1 MPLRWGLGRRGPTGK
16 AVGRKANERELAPH
30 RPRAGAAQVPP
41 PVMTASAKSVSS
53 ASQRFPPAVTESTRI
68 SSPLMKG
75 AQEIKRKEKT
85 MRKRILIT
93 GGTGNLGS
101 HVRRQLA
108 DPAVAVRI
116 MSRRQP
122 DSGEDQGVEW
132 SVADLV
138 SGEGLAAAVADVDV
152 IVHTASNLWP
162 RSVERAGG
170 RNLLAA
176 ARAAGV
182 QHVIYSSI
190 LGVDKIDFFYYQD
203 KLEVE
208 SMLADSGLGYTILRA
223 AQFHKFVLMNVQ
235 AMTKLPIAIQ
245 PKSWQFQPIYAG
257 DVAEA
262 IVANALSGPANG
274 IKRIAGPEVLSLDQL
289 MRTWME
295 VFGQSKP
302 VLRLPVPSGLSR
314 GFRAGHNTSPA
325 NSVSG
330 VRWSEYLEAL
340 ADDAAEP
347 TRRKARAT

>member
-1 MPLRWGLGRRGPTGK
+1 MW
-16 AVGRKANERELAPH
+16 
-30 RPRAGAAQVPP
+30 
-41 PVMTASAKSVSS
+41 
-53 ASQRFPPAVTESTRI
+53 
-68 SSPLMKG
+68 
-75 AQEIKRKEKT
+75 
-85 MRKRILIT
+85 KRILIT

-108 DPAVAVRI
+108 DADAAVRI

-122 DSGEDQGVEW
+122 ASGEDQGVEW

-138 SGEGLAAAVADVDV
+138 SGEGLADAVADIDV

-162 RSVERAGG
+162 RSVEREGG
-170 RNLLAA
+170 RNLFAA

-190 LGVDKIDFFYYQD
+190 MGVDKIDFFYYRD

-208 SMLADSGLGYTILRA
+208 RMLADSGLGYTIVRA
-223 AQFHKFVLMNVQ
+223 AQFHKFVLMNVR

-245 PKSWQFQPIYAG
+245 PKGWQFQPIYAG
-257 DVAEA
+257 DVAGA
-262 IVANALSGPANG
+262 IVADALTGPANG

-289 MRTWME
+289 MGTWME
-295 VFGQSKP
+295 IFGQSKP

-330 VRWSEYLEAL
+330 LRWSEYLEAL
-340 ADDAAEP
+340 TRDAAGPARREP
-347 TRRKARAT
+347 QAA